1 MQVYYMNLW
10 SSHYDKAYKLVKT
23 RMLNVSVSSRKLLGA
38 SRLEQKIER
47 LGLVSI
53 SQSFG
58 ERLVSVS
65 DKKVSFTSLE
75 LCDHGVHG
83 YTDASSGIEAI

>member
-10 SSHYDKAYKLVKT
+10 SSHCDEVYKLVET
-23 RMLNVSVSSRKLLGA
+23 RMLNVSVSSRKFFGA

-65 DKKVSFTSLE
+65 SRRQSEMSRSRLGPGQEDLV
-75 LCDHGVHG
+75 
-83 YTDASSGIEAI
+83 YIPAIKYIK

>member
-23 RMLNVSVSSRKLLGA
+23 RMLNLGFVSKIFWGVSSR

-47 LGLVSI
+47 LGLVS
-53 SQSFG
+53 QSFG
-58 ERLVSVS
+58 ERLVSKAKWNVSVSVS
-65 DKKVSFTSLE
+65 DKKVSFTSL
-75 LCDHGVHG
+75 LLA
-83 YTDASSGIEAI
+83 YN